1 MMRGAIDRE
10 LVAAAQGGDRDALD
24 VLLRRHYDLVHA
36 VCRRIAGG
44 TRDADDAAQ
53 EAMIGIVRGLP
64 RSTVAPAS
72 STWMYRIAT
81 NAALDELRR
90 RRRRPTLH
98 VVDDDGPP
106 REEAD
111 PVAHRRVDAVV
122 DRLALD
128 DALRRLP
135 EEFRAAVVLRDVA
148 DLDYAEIAEVLEV
161 PLGTVKSRIARGRA
175 QLVAMLGNCADL
187 ANVECRLPHP
197 TTRRRAP
204 RHDRPR
210 PRCPPPGAGVR
221 LPRRRARRARSDA
234 VEADGDLVAEATAQ
248 QAVRAALADN
258 DPPPEAARSRP
269 SPPPLAA
276 FDAAPVSAPPPA
288 SLAAC
293 RRSRWLMPA
302 AAAAYRRRHRRR
314 CRRGRQRRRRRRRGL
329 ERRGAVGRRRRP
341 GGGPAATA
349 AAAAATMAI
358 AAQAAESTE
367 AASADAGES
376 ESVAGGALPVAEP
389 VPALAYA
396 DELAAFVAGL
406 RSAAPAPAA
415 QDTAGD

>member
-1 MMRGAIDRE
+1 MRERDDRE
-10 LVAAAQGGDRDALD
+10 LVAAAQRGDRDALD
-24 VLLRRHYDLVHA
+24 ALLRRHYDLVHA

-64 RSTVAPAS
+64 RFDGRSSV

-148 DLDYAEIAEVLEV
+148 DLDYADIAEVLEV

-175 QLVAMLGNCADL
+175 QLVTMLGNRADPG
-187 ANVECRLPHP
+187 E
-197 TTRRRAP
+197 
-204 RHDRPR
+204 RPM
-210 PRCPPPGAGVR
+210 P
-221 LPRRRARRARSDA
+221 
-234 VEADGDLVAEATAQ
+234 
-248 QAVRAALADN
+248 
-258 DPPPEAARSRP
+258 
-269 SPPPLAA
+269 
-276 FDAAPVSAPPPA
+276 APPPDDP
-288 SLAAC
+288 ST
-293 RRSRWLMPA
+293 S
-302 AAAAYRRRHRRR
+302 
-314 CRRGRQRRRRRRRGL
+314 
-329 ERRGAVGRRRRP
+329 
-341 GGGPAATA
+341 AT
-349 AAAAATMAI
+349 
-358 AAQAAESTE
+358 
-367 AASADAGES
+367 
-376 ESVAGGALPVAEP
+376 P
-389 VPALAYA
+389 
-396 DELAAFVAGL
+396 
-406 RSAAPAPAA
+406 
-415 QDTAGD
+415 